1 MLPFQELYRKIKGSL
16 PSGQL
21 WDTYLTILSINSA
34 MQRTIVL
41 PPNSPPAAIAALR
54 DAIEELNHDPAYA
67 QEADKTLGFAPEWVA
82 VPEPMRRCA
91 AHCRSRRRCARSSPI
106 TSRAERSSEVDMK
119 RCCALLLAL
128 AACAA
133 PALAQ
138 AQTWPT
144 RPVRIV
150 NTFAAGGAAD
160 LLARTVADGLSSAFG
175 QPFIVETR
183 AGAGGAI
190 GVQSVMATP
199 PDGYNFVITNVSI
212 LVLAPI
218 SNPRLGYAP
227 LRDLVNIAYIAGSP
241 IVLSV
246 NPTSGIKT
254 LAQFIAQAKTS
265 GKPLTYSS
273 SGVGSMGQLFA
284 ESFAQQAGIKIEHVP
299 YKGASQG
306 LLDLVG
312 GHIAFASQTVTSTFG
327 EISGGTLTAIAQTSD
342 RRLPD
347 FPDLPTFNEL
357 GYPDVAS
364 TMWFSLSGPAGLP
377 ADIVQKVN
385 REINK
390 TMARPEIEQ
399 RMRQEGMVTQALS
412 PAEFL
417 QLIEAETR
425 EVEAGD
431 RAGGPDRE
439 VRGVRV
445 CRASRDTGDAL
456 SRNLA

>member
-1 MLPFQELYRKIKGSL
+1 MK
-16 PSGQL
+16 
-21 WDTYLTILSINSA
+21 
-34 MQRTIVL
+34 
-41 PPNSPPAAIAALR
+41 
-54 DAIEELNHDPAYA
+54 
-67 QEADKTLGFAPEWVA
+67 
-82 VPEPMRRCA
+82 
-91 AHCRSRRRCARSSPI
+91 RRR
-106 TSRAERSSEVDMK
+106 
-119 RCCALLLAL
+119 ALLLAL
-128 AACAA
+128 TAVCLSPAV
-133 PALAQ
+133 ALAQ
-138 AQTWPT
+138 TQNWPT
-144 RPVRIV
+144 RPVRII

-199 PDGYNFVITNVSI
+199 PDGYTFVITNVSI

-246 NPTSGIKT
+246 NPKTGIRT
-254 LAQFIAQAKTS
+254 LAQFIDSARKG
-265 GKPLTYSS
+265 GKPLPYSS

-284 ESFAQQAGIKIEHVP
+284 ESFAQQAGIAIEHVP

-312 GHIAFASQTVTSTFG
+312 GHIAFASQTLTSTFG

-342 RRLPD
+342 RRLAD
-347 FPDLPTFNEL
+347 FPDLPTFKEQ
-357 GYPDVAS
+357 GYPDMVS
-364 TMWFSLSGPAGLP
+364 TTWFSLSGPAGLP

-385 REINK
+385 RAVVK

-399 RMRQEGMVTQALS
+399 RLRQEGMVTQALS

-417 QLIEAETR
+417 QLIEAETVR
-425 EVEAGD
+425 WRPVIE
-431 RAGGPDRE
+431 RAGLIE
-439 VRGVRV
+439 K
-445 CRASRDTGDAL
+445 
-456 SRNLA
+456 

>member
-1 MLPFQELYRKIKGSL
+1 
-16 PSGQL
+16 
-21 WDTYLTILSINSA
+21 
-34 MQRTIVL
+34 
-41 PPNSPPAAIAALR
+41 
-54 DAIEELNHDPAYA
+54 
-67 QEADKTLGFAPEWVA
+67 
-82 VPEPMRRCA
+82 
-91 AHCRSRRRCARSSPI
+91 
-106 TSRAERSSEVDMK
+106 MK
-119 RCCALLLAL
+119 RCSALLLVL
-128 AACAA
+128 AAAGLSLA
-133 PALAQ
+133 PAAAQ
-138 AQTWPT
+138 APWPT

-199 PDGYNFVITNVSI
+199 PDGYTFVITNVSI

-241 IVLSV
+241 LVLSV
-246 NPTSGIKT
+246 NPKSGIRT
-254 LAQFIAQAKTS
+254 LAQFIDSAKTG
-265 GKPLTYSS
+265 GKPLPYSS

-284 ESFAQQAGIKIEHVP
+284 ESFAQQAGIAIEHVP

-312 GHIAFASQTVTSTFG
+312 GHIAFASQTLTSTFG

-342 RRLPD
+342 RRLPE
-347 FPDLPTFNEL
+347 FPDLPTFKEQ
-357 GYPDVAS
+357 GYPDMVS
-364 TMWFSLSGPAGLP
+364 TTWFSLSGPAGLP

-385 REINK
+385 HEVVK
-390 TMARPEIEQ
+390 TMARPEVAQ
-399 RMRQEGMVTQALS
+399 RMRQEGMVTEALS

-417 QLIEAETR
+417 QLIEAETVR
-425 EVEAGD
+425 WRPVIE
-431 RAGGPDRE
+431 RAGLIE
-439 VRGVRV
+439 K
-445 CRASRDTGDAL
+445 
-456 SRNLA
+456 